1 MASLVNSSPKELISI
16 KGLGLAK
23 VTTLLAAIELGLR
36 LAKKPSAQKLAIKR
50 PLDVVNYVMPR
61 LRYEKKNTLPFYF

>member
-1 MASLVNSSPKELISI
+1 MNSSPKELISI

-36 LAKKPSAQKLAIKR
+36 LAKNLLHKIGDKR